1 LRADRPETTNEHHP
15 MSARSYLS
23 AGFVVCS
30 NGAFRIDA
38 APGQT
43 VEQIVF
49 DLRSD
54 LGVARA
60 AA

>member
-1 LRADRPETTNEHHP
+1 
-15 MSARSYLS
+15 MSAPSYLS
-23 AGFVVCS
+23 AGFAVCS

-38 APGQT
+38 ATGHT

-60 AA
+60 AAWFCLW